1 MCAYFL
7 YIHNKTV
14 MDKKSYKISI
24 TNYNKLGYPV
34 SGVSR
39 VISDL
44 TFSKIRKFQNTY
56 PGRVDLHR
64 KLDIKEI

>member
-1 MCAYFL
+1 MK
-7 YIHNKTV
+7 NR
-14 MDKKSYKISI
+14 YKISI
-24 TNYNKLGYPV
+24 INYNKLGHPI

-44 TFSKIRKFQNTY
+44 TFSRIRKFQNAY
-56 PGRVDLHR
+56 PGREDLVR

>member
-1 MCAYFL
+1 M
-7 YIHNKTV
+7 K
-14 MDKKSYKISI
+14 KKSYKISI
-24 TNYNKLGYPV
+24 TNYNKDGMPM

-39 VISDL
+39 IISDL

-56 PGRVDLHR
+56 PGRTDLNR

>member
-1 MCAYFL
+1 M
-7 YIHNKTV
+7 NK
-14 MDKKSYKISI
+14 YKISI
-24 TNYNKLGYPV
+24 TNYNKLGYQI

-44 TFSKIRKFQNTY
+44 TFSKIRKFQNAY
-56 PGRVDLHR
+56 PGREDLVR

>member
-1 MCAYFL
+1 M
-7 YIHNKTV
+7 K
-14 MDKKSYKISI
+14 KKSYKISI
-24 TNYNKLGYPV
+24 TNYDELVVAIG
-34 SGVSR
+34 GVSR

>member
-1 MCAYFL
+1 MS
-7 YIHNKTV
+7 
-14 MDKKSYKISI
+14 KKSYKISI
-24 TNYNKLGYPV
+24 TNYNELGMPI

-39 VISDL
+39 MISDL

-56 PGRVDLHR
+56 PGRADLNR

>member
-1 MCAYFL
+1 MS
-7 YIHNKTV
+7 
-14 MDKKSYKISI
+14 KKSYKISI
-24 TNYNKLGYPV
+24 TNYDELGMPI

-39 VISDL
+39 IISDL

-56 PGRVDLHR
+56 PGRIDLHR

>member
-1 MCAYFL
+1 MR
-7 YIHNKTV
+7 NQ
-14 MDKKSYKISI
+14 YKISI
-24 TNYNKLGYPV
+24 TNYDKNGIPM

-39 VISDL
+39 IISNL
-44 TFSKIRKFQNTY
+44 TFGKIRKFQNTY

>member
-1 MCAYFL
+1 M
-7 YIHNKTV
+7 K
-14 MDKKSYKISI
+14 KKSYKISI
-24 TNYNKLGYPV
+24 TNYNELGMPI

-39 VISDL
+39 MISDL

-56 PGRVDLHR
+56 PGRADLNR

>member
-1 MCAYFL
+1 MR
-7 YIHNKTV
+7 
-14 MDKKSYKISI
+14 KSNKISI
-24 TNYNKLGYPV
+24 TKDDELGMPI

-39 VISDL
+39 IISDL
-44 TFSKIRKFQNTY
+44 TFSKIRKFQNAY

>member
-1 MCAYFL
+1 MK
-7 YIHNKTV
+7 NR
-14 MDKKSYKISI
+14 YKISI
-24 TNYNKLGYPV
+24 TNYNKIGHPV

-44 TFSKIRKFQNTY
+44 TFSKIRRFQNAY
-56 PGRVDLHR
+56 PGREDLIR

>member
-1 MCAYFL
+1 M
-7 YIHNKTV
+7 
-14 MDKKSYKISI
+14 KSRYKISI

-39 VISDL
+39 VISSL
-44 TFSKIRKFQNTY
+44 TFSKIRRFQNAY
-56 PGRVDLHR
+56 PGREDLHR